1 MTLSGTPGGGHP
13 VGPGAW
19 SVPADLL
26 RRTRSPFTWVSM
38 IVLGLGAL
46 LIAILLILTGGPT
59 ALLLT
64 TVLASLSFPL
74 MLAICFWLDRYEPE
88 PARYRLAA
96 LGWGG
101 VVAVA
106 LSLVAE
112 QVLFALPGTDN
123 FVDTV
128 ITAPV
133 VEEFGKGLFLV
144 VVVIA
149 RRSQVHGVLDGIVYA
164 ALVGIGF
171 AFVEDIVYYLSAL
184 DAGELPATFILRG
197 VIGPFA
203 HPLFTSAT
211 GIGIGIAATT
221 RRPWA
226 RVLAPIAGYCV
237 AVILHGIWNGS
248 TYWSSGFYVAYVAI
262 MLPLLA
268 VILALAV
275 WARSREG
282 KMLTAALI
290 QIAQLGW
297 IRPDEIRWV
306 ARLADRMSARA
317 NAKRVGGKAGARAL
331 RAYQQ
336 TLIEMA
342 FLHSR
347 AVNGTPPPDIQT
359 RMAALLQDATRLRPY
374 VILPTGPPPAPGPP
388 TPGWPSPQ
396 LPAPVQRPGPPAAW

>member
-1 MTLSGTPGGGHP
+1 MTLSGTPGGGYP
-13 VGPGAW
+13 EGPGAW

-26 RRTRSPFTWVSM
+26 RRSRSPLSWVSM
-38 IVLGLGAL
+38 IGLGLGAL

-59 ALLLT
+59 ELLLT

-101 VVAVA
+101 VVAVT
-106 LSLVAE
+106 LSLIAE
-112 QVLFALPGTDN
+112 QVLFAVPGTDN
-123 FVDTV
+123 FLDTA

-171 AFVEDIVYYLSAL
+171 AFVEDIGYYLSAL

-221 RRPWA
+221 RRPWL
-226 RVLAPIAGYCV
+226 RVLAPVVGYSV

-275 WARSREG
+275 WARTREG
-282 KMLTAALI
+282 KMLTAALN
-290 QIAQLGW
+290 QIAQFGW

-306 ARLADRMSARA
+306 ARLSDRMSARS

-374 VILPTGPPPAPGPP
+374 VILPTGPPPLPGPP
-388 TPGWPSPQ
+388 TPGLPSPH
-396 LPAPVQRPGPPAAW
+396 LSPPVQRPGPPATW